1 MHINKVVLVIVF
13 LVTGLSYSQDLI
25 WPTDASHA
33 MTSSF
38 AESRPGRFHAGLD
51 IKTWGREGYKIF
63 AIGSG
68 YVSRIRVSPYGYGRA
83 IYFTLDTGETV
94 VYGHQKKFNREL
106 EEYVR
111 RQQEKRG
118 VYSLQLYPPSTRF
131 RYFQGDILG
140 YTGQTGVGYPHL
152 HFEIRDKSSRPIN
165 PFLRGY
171 RVQDSVAPTIT
182 KVSVTPLDAYSTVD
196 GDWRPGIF
204 KVIPTGNHHYRL
216 AKPVLACGRIAFGVS
231 AFDRMDGVTNKFGS
245 YKNELLIDDQVVFSA
260 KYDRFSYA
268 ENNQATLDRD
278 FRFYVQGKGLFYN
291 LFRDIGNHLSF
302 YPSAKKFYGVL
313 NFGDFQCTNYPGNVG
328 PQAAGVLT
336 PYTDGIVSVSDSMH
350 SFKIIVRDFWGNQSV
365 VEGALLHDKRDT
377 IKLDIDPETWTG
389 HVLYD
394 NGIDMKQCTISVS
407 RDRGRTWHHFSTIKD
422 SEPLLLTSTSEN
434 IAQDQDFSFELPSVV
449 PGNELYLKAQAQDDN
464 GDESFP
470 AFAVVSDQ
478 SFQNVPLNPVFS
490 IESKFYD
497 HYVRL
502 EFTSTKA
509 LFALPQIVGIHD
521 NGKKETL
528 RLIQKSTKK
537 YYGSWPLKRDDL
549 GPIPLSIT
557 TFSQNGKT
565 TVQRRWLLFKTVRK
579 GQKKA
584 IRTNDGLCSI
594 DFPPG
599 SLFKNIFVRT
609 SMDSEGLYEFPAYE
623 IIGSIYSIEPKD
635 VALNKGVTVSIKYPP
650 NDPEPEKLA
659 IYYLVKGNKWVFF
672 GNDRN
677 IGLNTI
683 SGHVSSFGT
692 HCLIRDTV
700 PPEIKYLYPAEG
712 SRIANATPT
721 LKAVFKDALSGIRG
735 DENMKMI
742 LDGKKVIAEYDPEKL
757 LLLYKVRNPLTKGQ
771 HVLALHVRDRCGNAS
786 QQTHSFW
793 VN

>member
-1 MHINKVVLVIVF
+1 MKVNKLVLFI
-13 LVTGLSYSQDLI
+13 LTLASLSYSQDLI

-94 VYGHQKKFNREL
+94 VYGHQKKFNQEL

-118 VYSLQLYPPSTRF
+118 TYSLQLYPPSTRF
-131 RYFQGDILG
+131 RYSRGDLLG

-165 PFLRGY
+165 PFLLGY
-171 RVQDSVAPTIT
+171 KVQDSVAPTVT
-182 KVSVTPLDAYSTVD
+182 KISITPLDAYSTVN

-204 KVIPTGNHHYRL
+204 RVIPTGNHHYRL
-216 AKPVLACGRIAFGVS
+216 AKPILACGRIALGVS

-302 YPSAKKFYGVL
+302 YPNTKQFYGVF
-313 NFGDFQCTNYPGNVG
+313 NFGDFQCTNFSGKAGPG
-328 PQAAGVLT
+328 AAGVLT
-336 PYTDGIVSVSDSMH
+336 PYTDGIVSISDSMH

-365 VEGALLHDKRDT
+365 VEGTLLPDKRSN
-377 IKLDIDPETWTG
+377 IKLDIDPETQTG
-389 HVLYD
+389 HVFYG
-394 NGIDMKQCTISVS
+394 NGIRMKQCAISIS
-407 RDRGRTWHHFSTIKD
+407 KDRGRTWRHFVTIKD
-422 SEPLLLTSTSEN
+422 SEPLLVTSASKN
-434 IAQDQDFSFELPSVV
+434 VAQTQDFSFELPAVV
-449 PGNELYLKAQAQDDN
+449 PGNELYLKAQAQDDDGN
-464 GDESFP
+464 ESFP
-470 AFAVVSDQ
+470 AFAVVADQ
-478 SFQNVPLNPVFS
+478 PSQNVPLNPVYR
-490 IESKFYD
+490 IESEFYD

-502 EFTSTKA
+502 EFTSAKA
-509 LFALPQIVGIHD
+509 FFAPPQIVGIHD

-528 RLIQKSTKK
+528 QLIQKSPTKF
-537 YYGSWPLKRDDL
+537 YGSWPLKKDDL
-549 GPIPLSIT
+549 GPVPLSIT

-579 GQKKA
+579 GQKKT
-584 IRTNDGLCSI
+584 IYTDDGLCSI
-594 DFPPG
+594 NFSPA

-609 SMDSEGLYEFPAYE
+609 FSDSEGHYEFPSYE

-635 VALNKGVTVSIKYPP
+635 VALNKGATVSIKYPP
-650 NDPEPEKLA
+650 NDFEPDKLA
-659 IYYLVKGNKWVFF
+659 IYYLAKGNKWVFF

-677 IGLNTI
+677 NGLHMI

-692 HCLIRDTV
+692 HCLIRDTE

-712 SRIANATPT
+712 SHIANATPT

-757 LLLYKVRNPLTKGQ
+757 LLFYKIRNPLAKGQ
-771 HVLALHVRDRCGNAS
+771 HVLELHLRDRCGNKS